1 MLACLRRGRSTP
13 APAKDSVEVG
23 GSIGNHRA
31 WAAFVQETGG
41 VKRLYLDAAH
51 NGSWAHP
58 FLADRGNEV
67 AGAGLAGSSR
77 GDAVVVFAEKVNGK
91 EVPFGRRVSGGAAG
105 QVQQISAT
113 GEDVRVE
120 ALNSHFSRG
129 HGVVMNDAGAAAVCY
144 HDAAAQKS
152 FIATLAPGAS
162 QWVEHPVASN
172 CLDLV
177 MDARGDVVSVG
188 FNGTSFDASKIVNG
202 QASTETISDSDSPEE
217 PRATLDRHGDGVIVW
232 HSNSMNDPKTAYNAI
247 KNGQPGTATFLAKEA
262 TDSFPYA
269 TRIATGMP
277 AVAFELPGVQT
288 GLFSFAA
295 GMPSAPLTLAPGMA
309 PTFLT
314 SAAGFAGDGKGDVI
328 VLLFQGQ
335 NPVHTVA
342 VLGGFGR
349 PMLMPSAPHKVHA
362 NKRVTLTSGATDA
375 FADIRPN
382 QVHWT
387 LPRGVKSLGG
397 THGLKLRVRFA
408 QGPVHDQAQR
418 NRPRREQRNSDPARE
433 GRALTSSEPRPA
445 SLSQAAAQC
454 VETAV
459 SR

>member
-1 MLACLRRGRSTP
+1 MDIAPLIRRFASLAALTSSLIV
-13 APAKDSVEVG
+13 APAAHAGLLAPRTIDAGTGKDSVEVG
-23 GSIGNHRA
+23 RSIGNHRA

-91 EVPFGRRVSGGAAG
+91 EVLFGRRVSGGAAG

-144 HDAAAQKS
+144 DDAAAQKS

-202 QASTETISDSDSPEE
+202 QASTETISDNVMDEPSVAISPSG
-217 PRATLDRHGDGVIVW
+217 L
-232 HSNSMNDPKTAYNAI
+232 AI
-247 KNGQPGTATFLAKEA
+247 ALVRDKNFH
-262 TDSFPYA
+262 
-269 TRIATGMP
+269 I
-277 AVAFELPGVQT
+277 VAF
-288 GLFSFAA
+288 
-295 GMPSAPLTLAPGMA
+295 
-309 PTFLT
+309 
-314 SAAGFAGDGKGDVI
+314 
-328 VLLFQGQ
+328 
-335 NPVHTVA
+335 
-342 VLGGFGR
+342 R
-349 PMLMPSAPHKVHA
+349 
-362 NKRVTLTSGATDA
+362 
-375 FADIRPN
+375 
-382 QVHWT
+382 
-387 LPRGVKSLGG
+387 
-397 THGLKLRVRFA
+397 
-408 QGPVHDQAQR
+408 
-418 NRPRREQRNSDPARE
+418 
-433 GRALTSSEPRPA
+433 
-445 SLSQAAAQC
+445 
-454 VETAV
+454 
-459 SR
+459 

>member
-1 MLACLRRGRSTP
+1 V
-13 APAKDSVEVG
+13 DSD
-23 GSIGNHRA
+23 N
-31 WAAFVQETGG
+31 
-41 VKRLYLDAAH
+41 
-51 NGSWAHP
+51 
-58 FLADRGNEV
+58 
-67 AGAGLAGSSR
+67 
-77 GDAVVVFAEKVNGK
+77 VF
-91 EVPFGRRVSGGAAG
+91 
-105 QVQQISAT
+105 
-113 GEDVRVE
+113 D
-120 ALNSHFSRG
+120 
-129 HGVVMNDAGAAAVCY
+129 
-144 HDAAAQKS
+144 
-152 FIATLAPGAS
+152 PG
-162 QWVEHPVASN
+162 
-172 CLDLV
+172 
-177 MDARGDVVSVG
+177 
-188 FNGTSFDASKIVNG
+188 
-202 QASTETISDSDSPEE
+202 DSPEE

-269 TRIATGMP
+269 TTIATGMP

-408 QGPVHDQAQR
+408 R
-418 NRPRREQRNSDPARE
+418 K
-433 GRALTSSEPRPA
+433 GRYTIKLSATDLGGSSA
-445 SLSQAAAQC
+445 
-454 VETAV
+454 TATLHV
-459 SR
+459 KVGR